1 MEVVVLVP
9 NSPYGLCG
17 RKASLNRNS
26 EVSSCVKVEV
36 AALGSLSLIVH
47 RTVSVDVKLRL
58 RLCRWRFAA
67 EVKAKVKN
75 NFSVRT
81 S

>member
-1 MEVVVLVP
+1 M
-9 NSPYGLCG
+9 
-17 RKASLNRNS
+17 
-26 EVSSCVKVEV
+26 KVEV

-75 NFSVRT
+75 NFSVGT